1 MKNPAALKKQNGI
14 VEERS
19 KRLRKYDI
27 GSIGA
32 DCSQKVISFLYRNIF
47 VQINLLEFFP
57 FNKNPKIIMLC
68 TLNSDHI
75 SSSFLKFFI

>member
-14 VEERS
+14 AEERS

-32 DCSQKVISFLYRNIF
+32 DCSQKVISSLVSEHYCANKSIG
-47 VQINLLEFFP
+47 IFP
-57 FNKNPKIIMLC
+57 FQQK
-68 TLNSDHI
+68 S
-75 SSSFLKFFI
+75 